1 MTLKNKCLLIIFLL
15 GVLGTDLLAQLT
27 SDSLPMQ
34 LQGGFIEEKLGESLS
49 LNTEFYTSEGSKV
62 PLSEFID
69 DTVPVIITL
78 NYYNCPML
86 CTLTLN
92 GLLDGLR
99 DLDLNLG
106 KDFRIVT
113 ISIDPTEK
121 PELAKINKKGYLSRY
136 DRTIAM
142 ENSKSWSFLTGEEKS
157 IKKTAEELG
166 FGYRYD
172 DSIGEYIHTS
182 SIMFLSPSGVITRYM
197 NDVKFLAFD
206 IKKALIES
214 GEGKVGSRMENFIFF
229 NCYQYDPERGSYVP
243 SAWKL
248 MRLGGIST
256 VIFIV
261 IGILFLNRLESKSS
275 EITEGGSF

>member
-1 MTLKNKCLLIIFLL
+1 MILKNKCLLIIFLL
-15 GVLGTDLLAQLT
+15 GVLASDLLGQLT

-49 LNTEFYTSEGSKV
+49 LDTEFYTSQGSKV